1 MSSSA
6 GNLSTPLSVFS
17 AKSALSQLN
26 SGMRSQCQTDG
37 PIRVSSVSSD
47 GIANVTEP
55 MDSQRHKRRLYELFA
70 LIEKEMDALFMENC
84 ALRAQL
90 GVQSEEK
97 PAFDPPETPT
107 SKNVASVQTVEFESE
122 QKPSGTSSIKK
133 NSSQSKQQRWKSAF
147 KNPSSKLTLKVG
159 ANFPE
164 SKHKVVQSFKGHS
177 DGVWH
182 ISTAQVGNSTHVIA
196 SASADQ
202 TSKIWFA
209 DHGSHPL
216 VSYSGHKGSIN
227 SVAIRP
233 ETSRVFSSI
242 YGKHLT
248 LLTCGGDRSAHIWNV
263 NLDELL
269 ERRKDKENEEPTQ
282 QISHPITLLDGHS
295 DVIMAGEWLIGGDQI
310 ITASWDRTANLFDA
324 ESGKIIKCLSGHD
337 RELTSCSAH
346 PSQKLVATASKDF
359 TFRLWDFRD
368 PIHSVAV
375 FQGHNDFVTSVAFSA
390 LHHIVSGSDDRTVK
404 VWDLRNMRSPISA
417 IRLNSAANRISICN
431 NKNLI
436 AIPQDNR
443 NISVFDLNGNKQTR
457 IPRSAGK
464 FHHRLVNACAWISD
478 HPLNNLITC
487 GFEKQIIGWRV
498 HLP

>member
-1 MSSSA
+1 MSSSV

-37 PIRVSSVSSD
+37 PMRVSSVSSD

-107 SKNVASVQTVEFESE
+107 NKNVASVQTVEFESE

-133 NSSQSKQQRWKSAF
+133 TSSQSKQQRWKSAF

-182 ISTAQVGNSTHVIA
+182 ISTAQVGNSAHVIA

-227 SVAIRP
+227 SVAIRS
-233 ETSRVFSSI
+233 EISRVFSAI

-263 NLDELL
+263 NLDQLL

-282 QISHPITLLDGHS
+282 QISQPITL
-295 DVIMAGEWLIGGDQI
+295 
-310 ITASWDRTANLFDA
+310 
-324 ESGKIIKCLSGHD
+324 GKIIKCLSGHD